1 MESNSLMIAHVSY
14 TFEDQIWVAEFDEV
28 GMVGYQGES
37 LEKVKKLV
45 KDGLQVFFQDKAF
58 QIIESIKDQPDSKLL
73 SK

>member
-14 TFEDQIWVAEFDEV
+14 TFEDQIWVVRCDEV
-28 GMVGYQGES
+28 GMVGYQGKS

>member
-14 TFEDQIWVAEFDEV
+14 TFEDQIWVARCDEV

-58 QIIESIKDQPDSKLL
+58 QIVESIKDQPDSKLL

>member
-14 TFEDQIWVAEFDEV
+14 TFEDQIWVARCDEV
-28 GMVGYQGES
+28 GMVGYQGKS
-37 LEKVKKLV
+37 LGKVKKLV

>member
-14 TFEDQIWVAEFDEV
+14 TFEDQIRVARCDEV
-28 GMVGYQGES
+28 GMVGYQGKS